1 MNRREA
7 EAVAARL
14 SRRHTDRSRYQW
26 FVRQDP
32 EGEWVVVK
40 AGVPSAERA
49 RLLKATIQVA
59 SKPPQPE
66 DPRPVLWKDV
76 GGPYAA

>member
-7 EAVAARL
+7 ETIAARL
-14 SRRHTDRSRYQW
+14 ARRHTDRSRYQW

-40 AGVPSAERA
+40 AGVPPAERV
-49 RLLKATIQVA
+49 RPLKAAI
-59 SKPPQPE
+59 
-66 DPRPVLWKDV
+66 
-76 GGPYAA
+76 